1 MALALRAAGVL
12 TSVLGALLLVLFWGL
27 NLKFWTIV
35 GIVII
40 LMALASAYYIA
51 RKDYISGAVPS
62 GVAGVLIVLIA
73 LPPLGWIMLAAV
85 LLFISSGLAFV
96 LYEVE

>member
-1 MALALRAAGVL
+1 ML

-27 NLKFWTIV
+27 NLKFWTLI
-35 GIVII
+35 GIVLVI
-40 LMALASAYYIA
+40 MALASAYYIA
-51 RKDYISGAVPS
+51 RKDYIGGAVPS
-62 GVAGVLIVLIA
+62 GLAGVLILFIA
-73 LPPLGWIMLAAV
+73 LPPLGWILLAAV